1 MAVSDCG
8 NRTSFCFENKY
19 KLHKIEND
27 NLCFVKR
34 SVLHFYGNSL
44 AWFSSILQEMV
55 AASSDANQSGGF
67 VWIAEYIQ
75 SVNRRRNS
83 ISDRLGLVFSFFNV
97 RSDSDFKNIGLFA
110 IYVLNFFYTN

>member
-75 SVNRRRNS
+75 QNQLIGGGILLAIDWVWCF
-83 ISDRLGLVFSFFNV
+83 LFSMFV
-97 RSDSDFKNIGLFA
+97 RTRTLKI
-110 IYVLNFFYTN
+110 